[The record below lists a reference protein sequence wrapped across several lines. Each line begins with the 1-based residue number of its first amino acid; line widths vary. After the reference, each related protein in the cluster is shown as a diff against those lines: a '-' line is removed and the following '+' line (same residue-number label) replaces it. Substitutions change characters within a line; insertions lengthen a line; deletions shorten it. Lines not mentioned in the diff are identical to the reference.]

1 MNNDKFLEMA
11 NAYNTMKK
19 QQFELLKEYTL
30 EYSVLQDEDGY
41 PTKDCLTLITEWHH
55 SDPTGWFEFIHQQWY
70 ATDWGWESTVKPHR
84 FKEDESVMEH
94 NVSTAGWSGNE
105 AIIRAMEK
113 NNMLWWMTWFQSRR
127 GGHYIFEV
135 EKASADVTR

>member
-1 MNNDKFLEMA
+1 MNKDKFLEMA

-30 EYSVLQDEDGY
+30 EHSELQDADDY
-41 PTKDCLTLITEWHH
+41 PTKDCLTLISEWHH
-55 SDPTGWFEFIHQQWY
+55 SDPTGWFEFINQQWY
-70 ATDWGWESTVKPHR
+70 ATDWGWSSNVKPHR
-84 FKEDESVMEH
+84 FKENEFVMEH

-113 NNMLWWMTWFQSRR
+113 NNMLWWTTWYQSQR

-135 EKASADVTR
+135 EMRESNA

>member
-1 MNNDKFLEMA
+1 MNKDKFLEMA

-30 EYSVLQDEDGY
+30 EHSELQDADDY
-41 PTKDCLTLITEWHH
+41 PTKDCLTLISEWHH
-55 SDPTGWFEFIHQQWY
+55 SDPTGWFEFINQQWY
-70 ATDWGWESTVKPHR
+70 ATDWGWSSNVKPHR
-84 FKEDESVMEH
+84 FKENEFVMEH

-113 NNMLWWMTWFQSRR
+113 NNMLWWTTWYESRR

-135 EKASADVTR
+135 EMRENNA

>member
-1 MNNDKFLEMA
+1 MERDKFLEMA
-11 NAYNTMKK
+11 DAYNTMKK

-30 EYSVLQDEDGY
+30 EHSELQDADDY
-41 PTKDCLTLITEWHH
+41 PTKDCLTLISEWHH
-55 SDPTGWFEFIHQQWY
+55 SDPTGWFEFINQQWY
-70 ATDWGWESTVKPHR
+70 ATDWGWESKVKPHR
-84 FKEDESVMEH
+84 FKENKFVMEH

-113 NNMLWWMTWFQSRR
+113 NNMLWWMTWVQSQR

-135 EKASADVTR
+135 EKLNTLGE

>member
-1 MNNDKFLEMA
+1 MERDKFLEMA

-30 EYSVLQDEDGY
+30 EYSELQDADDY
-41 PTKDCLTLITEWHH
+41 PTKDCLTLISEWHH
-55 SDPTGWFEFIHQQWY
+55 SDPTGWFEFINQQWY
-70 ATDWGWESTVKPHR
+70 ATDWGWSSNVKPHR
-84 FKEDESVMEH
+84 FKENEFVMEH

-113 NNMLWWMTWFQSRR
+113 NNMLWWMTWVQSPR

-135 EKASADVTR
+135 EMSLNNKND

>member
-30 EYSVLQDEDGY
+30 EHSELQDADDY
-41 PTKDCLTLITEWHH
+41 PTKDCLTLISEWHH
-55 SDPTGWFEFIHQQWY
+55 SDPTGWFEFINQQWY
-70 ATDWGWESTVKPHR
+70 ATDWGWSSNVKPHR
-84 FKEDESVMEH
+84 FKENEFVMEH

-113 NNMLWWMTWFQSRR
+113 NNMLWWMTWYESRR